1 MHWYLAFFG
10 FILALHSLP
19 FFPLSPVATY
29 PQLPVTRVV
38 FPPSL
43 TPKQRAALHGEGCTV
58 RDVDDRR
65 DMPGGSQRQLVLWRE
80 GGESEGEGR
89 TLHVGADDGW
99 QQEQQQPM
107 GARQLGDA
115 LKQHLG
121 WDVPADAL
129 GGDDRGGS
137 GTEGKGVGGRGG
149 GKRGSGEGGGRGGAG
164 MGYGA
169 AGVGRV
175 RGGVAADVSD
185 CSDVYEFVKRMRPLL
200 DLEKFYSEEE
210 AGMKGRHSKNS
221 SRGGGSSGRP
231 GFSAEKQYRVAGST
245 FPPLPLVRD
254 DRFIEKQPEILP
266 AAGSSGRSCAFATE
280 ATADVTPIPEPFKG
294 WSLSAV
300 KGFRDDYKSYLK
312 AKAKLKKM
320 KELNDKGEILHSIRT
335 KAVEFQTKY
344 ATIKEKSAE
353 LVAATHLENQKR
365 LQADFISS
373 KEAEVE
379 EILAASNSHVT
390 VLATKLE
397 EYILSLSADPELVV
411 SDAAKERFRRLKGRC
426 IEKVNSEIAAAKDEI
441 VIRELDRQRKQAA
454 EDLKKAAAAEELK
467 EMDTELSMEEILKN
481 HTKKMADQLR
491 REITA
496 SVEAKLSKKFK
507 KELSLGEQ
515 EPTTASNADSKA
527 KKEKNDAPSKPRRKR
542 GAKKPKTQN
551 SNGDD
556 GQQGKGANN
565 NDKSSAKGP
574 KNGGGGPGKG
584 PRNKPRR
591 VRNISFGVAQALRSI
606 AADRSVVI
614 KPADKNLGVT
624 VLDREHYVRLCLDHL
639 DDRSTYEPVFS
650 NPTDSVFQQLR
661 TLQVA
666 WGPAL
671 PDSLWS
677 DFLQRENSCQA
688 FPVMALLEW
697 VMLNSYV
704 EFNGNVYRQIQGTA
718 MGTPVAVCFAVLFM
732 SRLDEVLKQRWTG
745 TQPLRHVRYIDDGF
759 IVWPGTRDELER
771 YFNTFNSLDPN
782 IKLTWHVSGQSVD
795 FLDMVL
801 YKGDRFAACV
811 HTIPPHSNP
820 SPLCLYPPHPQDAEV
835 ALAEEAASLASAQAK
850 GRVLC
855 HLHCSHSLLHP
866 SSSPPLL
873 PSPCAHP
880 QDAEVALAE
889 EAASTRS
896 LASAQAKGR
905 VLCHLHCSHS
915 LLHPSSSPPLLP
927 SPCAHPQ
934 DAEVALAEEAASTR
948 SLASAQAKG
957 RVLCHLRCTEATSGL
972 MGKTLLTLV
981 SNKTGKGAS
990 KGATADAGP
999 AGSGS
1004 RASGPVLPPHKFT
1017 PHDVVAIRANKAE
1030 GAQAAIAQGVVYR
1043 VREDAVVVAVDDVP
1057 DGDGLD
1063 APVRIEKLANDV
1075 TYKRMRDT
1083 LGALSRTG
1091 DVGVSTVGRP
1101 GAALIPV
1108 LFGQSEPRLAK
1119 APPPFTPFNRALD
1132 ESQKAAVAK
1141 SLSAHHVALI
1151 HGPPGTGKTTTVVEV
1166 VVQEVKRGSKVL
1178 VCAASNIAVD
1188 NLVER
1193 LVPHKQVRAVRVG
1206 HPARLLPSILNSS
1219 LDALVQQSDN
1229 SALAKDV
1236 RKEMQQLSGKLL
1248 KTRIRRERG
1257 EIQRDLRRL
1266 GKEERQ
1272 RQQRAVEDVL
1282 KDSNVVLTTL
1292 TGCLSRHLEPLTFDL
1307 VVIDEAAQA
1316 LEVSCWAAVLK
1327 APRCIL
1333 SGDHLQLPPT
1343 VQCDEAQKR
1352 GLGVTLFERLHRLY
1366 GDRITSMLTVQYRM
1380 HKDIMCWASDELYQS
1395 LLSAHASVAS
1405 HGLPDLP
1412 GVVSGPV
1419 TEARLVLVDTTGCD
1433 DVEEQREEEGESLR
1447 NEGEARVVVAHVR
1460 RLLEAGVDAGDIG
1473 IVTPYSAQ
1481 VGLLKSFREDSRQL
1495 ARVEISTVDGFQGRE
1510 KEAIIISMVRSNDT
1524 GEDSR
1529 YFLHPILRGMLVIT
1543 AWNSVSMAPI

>member
-1 MHWYLAFFG
+1 MVSDAAKRKAAARKAAQLNRTAQKVSAPPADASAKPAHPPAASASAPAEIAASASDG
-10 FILALHSLP
+10 ESAGRGENGTAS
-19 FFPLSPVATY
+19 SAEAEATAG
-29 PQLPVTRVV
+29 LPVTRVV

-43 TPKQRAALHGEGCTV
+43 TPKQRAALHDLAETHGWQHES
-58 RDVDDRR
+58 R

-200 DLEKFYSEEE
+200 DLEK
-210 AGMKGRHSKNS
+210 
-221 SRGGGSSGRP
+221 
-231 GFSAEKQYRVAGST
+231 
-245 FPPLPLVRD
+245 
-254 DRFIEKQPEILP
+254 
-266 AAGSSGRSCAFATE
+266 
-280 ATADVTPIPEPFKG
+280 
-294 WSLSAV
+294 
-300 KGFRDDYKSYLK
+300 
-312 AKAKLKKM
+312 
-320 KELNDKGEILHSIRT
+320 
-335 KAVEFQTKY
+335 
-344 ATIKEKSAE
+344 
-353 LVAATHLENQKR
+353 
-365 LQADFISS
+365 
-373 KEAEVE
+373 
-379 EILAASNSHVT
+379 
-390 VLATKLE
+390 
-397 EYILSLSADPELVV
+397 
-411 SDAAKERFRRLKGRC
+411 
-426 IEKVNSEIAAAKDEI
+426 
-441 VIRELDRQRKQAA
+441 
-454 EDLKKAAAAEELK
+454 
-467 EMDTELSMEEILKN
+467 
-481 HTKKMADQLR
+481 
-491 REITA
+491 
-496 SVEAKLSKKFK
+496 
-507 KELSLGEQ
+507 
-515 EPTTASNADSKA
+515 
-527 KKEKNDAPSKPRRKR
+527 
-542 GAKKPKTQN
+542 
-551 SNGDD
+551 
-556 GQQGKGANN
+556 
-565 NDKSSAKGP
+565 
-574 KNGGGGPGKG
+574 
-584 PRNKPRR
+584 
-591 VRNISFGVAQALRSI
+591 
-606 AADRSVVI
+606 
-614 KPADKNLGVT
+614 
-624 VLDREHYVRLCLDHL
+624 
-639 DDRSTYEPVFS
+639 
-650 NPTDSVFQQLR
+650 
-661 TLQVA
+661 
-666 WGPAL
+666 
-671 PDSLWS
+671 
-677 DFLQRENSCQA
+677 
-688 FPVMALLEW
+688 
-697 VMLNSYV
+697 
-704 EFNGNVYRQIQGTA
+704 
-718 MGTPVAVCFAVLFM
+718 
-732 SRLDEVLKQRWTG
+732 
-745 TQPLRHVRYIDDGF
+745 
-759 IVWPGTRDELER
+759 
-771 YFNTFNSLDPN
+771 
-782 IKLTWHVSGQSVD
+782 
-795 FLDMVL
+795 
-801 YKGDRFAACV
+801 
-811 HTIPPHSNP
+811 
-820 SPLCLYPPHPQDAEV
+820 DAEV

-1292 TGCLSRHLEPLTFDL
+1292 TGCLSRHLEVSCCSIGEGIEAAVAQGIPDVRPGGDRRGGTGLGGGVGAATDTLSPPLSLPPLPFSPLPLPFPHSLQPLTFDL

>member
-1 MHWYLAFFG
+1 MVSDAAKRKAAAKKAAQLNRTAQKVSAPPADASAKPAHPPAASASAPAEIAASASDG
-10 FILALHSLP
+10 ESAGRGENGTAS
-19 FFPLSPVATY
+19 SAEAEATAG
-29 PQLPVTRVV
+29 LPVTRVV

-43 TPKQRAALHGEGCTV
+43 TPKQRAALHDLAETHGWQHES
-58 RDVDDRR
+58 R

-149 GKRGSGEGGGRGGAG
+149 GKRGSGAGGGRGGAG

-175 RGGVAADVSD
+175 HGGVAADVSD

-200 DLEKFYSEEE
+200 DLEK
-210 AGMKGRHSKNS
+210 
-221 SRGGGSSGRP
+221 
-231 GFSAEKQYRVAGST
+231 
-245 FPPLPLVRD
+245 
-254 DRFIEKQPEILP
+254 
-266 AAGSSGRSCAFATE
+266 
-280 ATADVTPIPEPFKG
+280 
-294 WSLSAV
+294 
-300 KGFRDDYKSYLK
+300 
-312 AKAKLKKM
+312 
-320 KELNDKGEILHSIRT
+320 
-335 KAVEFQTKY
+335 
-344 ATIKEKSAE
+344 
-353 LVAATHLENQKR
+353 
-365 LQADFISS
+365 
-373 KEAEVE
+373 
-379 EILAASNSHVT
+379 
-390 VLATKLE
+390 
-397 EYILSLSADPELVV
+397 
-411 SDAAKERFRRLKGRC
+411 
-426 IEKVNSEIAAAKDEI
+426 
-441 VIRELDRQRKQAA
+441 
-454 EDLKKAAAAEELK
+454 
-467 EMDTELSMEEILKN
+467 
-481 HTKKMADQLR
+481 
-491 REITA
+491 
-496 SVEAKLSKKFK
+496 
-507 KELSLGEQ
+507 
-515 EPTTASNADSKA
+515 
-527 KKEKNDAPSKPRRKR
+527 
-542 GAKKPKTQN
+542 
-551 SNGDD
+551 
-556 GQQGKGANN
+556 
-565 NDKSSAKGP
+565 
-574 KNGGGGPGKG
+574 
-584 PRNKPRR
+584 
-591 VRNISFGVAQALRSI
+591 
-606 AADRSVVI
+606 
-614 KPADKNLGVT
+614 
-624 VLDREHYVRLCLDHL
+624 
-639 DDRSTYEPVFS
+639 
-650 NPTDSVFQQLR
+650 
-661 TLQVA
+661 
-666 WGPAL
+666 
-671 PDSLWS
+671 
-677 DFLQRENSCQA
+677 
-688 FPVMALLEW
+688 
-697 VMLNSYV
+697 
-704 EFNGNVYRQIQGTA
+704 
-718 MGTPVAVCFAVLFM
+718 
-732 SRLDEVLKQRWTG
+732 
-745 TQPLRHVRYIDDGF
+745 
-759 IVWPGTRDELER
+759 
-771 YFNTFNSLDPN
+771 
-782 IKLTWHVSGQSVD
+782 
-795 FLDMVL
+795 
-801 YKGDRFAACV
+801 
-811 HTIPPHSNP
+811 
-820 SPLCLYPPHPQDAEV
+820 
-835 ALAEEAASLASAQAK
+835 
-850 GRVLC
+850 
-855 HLHCSHSLLHP
+855 
-866 SSSPPLL
+866 
-873 PSPCAHP
+873 
-880 QDAEVALAE
+880 
-889 EAASTRS
+889 
-896 LASAQAKGR
+896 
-905 VLCHLHCSHS
+905 
-915 LLHPSSSPPLLP
+915 
-927 SPCAHPQ
+927 

-1091 DVGVSTVGRP
+1091 DVGISTVGRP

-1119 APPPFTPFNRALD
+1119 APLPFTPFNRALD

-1366 GDRITSMLTVQYRM
+1366 GDHITSMLTVQYRM

-1412 GVVSGPV
+1412 GVAPGPV

-1524 GEDSR
+1524 GEVGFLADERRMNVAVTRARRQSTAARESNQELRKAAPLTQANTAFPNQTDSRYSTIVSTNSSNPGSIEDSR

>member
-1 MHWYLAFFG
+1 MVSDAAKRKAAAKKAAQLNRSAQKVSAPSADTSAKPAEPPASASALAE
-10 FILALHSLP
+10 
-19 FFPLSPVATY
+19 VAAAAGGVESAGRGENGTAASVEAGSTAG
-29 PQLPVTRVV
+29 LPVTRVV

-43 TPKQRAALHGEGCTV
+43 TPKQRAALHDLADTHGWQHES
-58 RDVDDRR
+58 R
-65 DMPGGSQRQLVLWRE
+65 DMPGGSHRQLVLWWE
-80 GGESEGEGR
+80 GEASEGEGR
-89 TLHVGADDGW
+89 TLHVGADDGR
-99 QQEQQQPM
+99 QQEQQQQQPI
-107 GARQLGDA
+107 GAHQLGDA

-129 GGDDRGGS
+129 GGNDRGGS
-137 GTEGKGVGGRGG
+137 GTEGMGTGGRGAGKGGAGAGG
-149 GKRGSGEGGGRGGAG
+149 GKGGAG

-169 AGVGRV
+169 AGMGRA
-175 RGGVAADVSD
+175 RGVAADVSD

-200 DLEKFYSEEE
+200 DLEKVRR
-210 AGMKGRHSKNS
+210 A
-221 SRGGGSSGRP
+221 
-231 GFSAEKQYRVAGST
+231 
-245 FPPLPLVRD
+245 FPPTRY
-254 DRFIEKQPEILP
+254 
-266 AAGSSGRSCAFATE
+266 T
-280 ATADVTPIPEPFKG
+280 
-294 WSLSAV
+294 
-300 KGFRDDYKSYLK
+300 
-312 AKAKLKKM
+312 
-320 KELNDKGEILHSIRT
+320 
-335 KAVEFQTKY
+335 
-344 ATIKEKSAE
+344 
-353 LVAATHLENQKR
+353 R
-365 LQADFISS
+365 L
-373 KEAEVE
+373 
-379 EILAASNSHVT
+379 L
-390 VLATKLE
+390 
-397 EYILSLSADPELVV
+397 
-411 SDAAKERFRRLKGRC
+411 RRLKSYCSNVHELVKRMDERPLLDLGR
-426 IEKVNSEIAAAKDEI
+426 VSHTQGWTWRSDMLGRVAAAM
-441 VIRELDRQRKQAA
+441 V
-454 EDLKKAAAAEELK
+454 
-467 EMDTELSMEEILKN
+467 
-481 HTKKMADQLR
+481 
-491 REITA
+491 
-496 SVEAKLSKKFK
+496 
-507 KELSLGEQ
+507 
-515 EPTTASNADSKA
+515 
-527 KKEKNDAPSKPRRKR
+527 
-542 GAKKPKTQN
+542 
-551 SNGDD
+551 
-556 GQQGKGANN
+556 
-565 NDKSSAKGP
+565 
-574 KNGGGGPGKG
+574 
-584 PRNKPRR
+584 
-591 VRNISFGVAQALRSI
+591 
-606 AADRSVVI
+606 
-614 KPADKNLGVT
+614 LGVQPPAA
-624 VLDREHYVRLCLDHL
+624 LCP
-639 DDRSTYEPVFS
+639 R
-650 NPTDSVFQQLR
+650 
-661 TLQVA
+661 
-666 WGPAL
+666 
-671 PDSLWS
+671 
-677 DFLQRENSCQA
+677 
-688 FPVMALLEW
+688 
-697 VMLNSYV
+697 
-704 EFNGNVYRQIQGTA
+704 
-718 MGTPVAVCFAVLFM
+718 
-732 SRLDEVLKQRWTG
+732 
-745 TQPLRHVRYIDDGF
+745 
-759 IVWPGTRDELER
+759 
-771 YFNTFNSLDPN
+771 
-782 IKLTWHVSGQSVD
+782 
-795 FLDMVL
+795 
-801 YKGDRFAACV
+801 
-811 HTIPPHSNP
+811 
-820 SPLCLYPPHPQDAEV
+820 
-835 ALAEEAASLASAQAK
+835 
-850 GRVLC
+850 
-855 HLHCSHSLLHP
+855 
-866 SSSPPLL
+866 
-873 PSPCAHP
+873 
-880 QDAEVALAE
+880 
-889 EAASTRS
+889 
-896 LASAQAKGR
+896 
-905 VLCHLHCSHS
+905 
-915 LLHPSSSPPLLP
+915 
-927 SPCAHPQ
+927 

-981 SNKTGKGAS
+981 SNKTGKASS
-990 KGATADAGP
+990 KGTTADAGP
-999 AGSGS
+999 AGSGAGSGS

-1043 VREDAVVVAVDDVP
+1043 VREDAVVVAVDEVP
-1057 DGDGLD
+1057 DGEGLD

-1075 TYKRMRDT
+1075 TFKRMRDT

-1141 SLSAHHVALI
+1141 SLSSHHVALI

-1272 RQQRAVEDVL
+1272 RQQRAVQDVL

-1292 TGCLSRHLEPLTFDL
+1292 TGSLSRHLEPLTFDL

-1380 HKDIMCWASDELYQS
+1380 HQDIMCWASDELYQS
-1395 LLSAHASVAS
+1395 LLSAHASVAR

-1524 GEDSR
+1524 GEAASLNLANISVLNQTDSR
-1529 YFLHPILRGMLVIT
+1529 YLSIVSTESSNPEFTEDLPAELCWSSSIHGGSRISLNETRNSDQETLESRGKVAFRPGGVMVYGDGCKQCHVGQACSLYIAVQSPAHWIPASASASLQWDMMVTLRGPSLIHVRLTTLKAGSPGQSVILASYTPWDAGDYSMEFRVDGSNLNYTKDWNRLGQHVFAQIPVSVLQGSQPRDWLEQPQLDGANMDLSAVKSPCAHGIAGRWLAGSDATSQNGLTDLNTAIATTEKYRWAFFSCARASSLNDMLWGLWKAGVREVNVIGDSHMRGLIMHLWFMHTGT
-1543 AWNSVSMAPI
+1543 AHNMTLVKHGDISYTLNVTAPAPAGGVPAGGELVKQGIIRVNYNWLDGIYDNNVAGCS